1 MSLSTHVIYVIYIH
15 NIAVNK
21 GFTFNKI
28 TFILEFK
35 AIHVFFFHHSNL
47 KKDHRKSC
55 LLSMEKQ
62 DIFTF

>member
-1 MSLSTHVIYVIYIH
+1 MSTHVIYVIYTH

-21 GFTFNKI
+21 GLTFNKI
-28 TFILEFK
+28 KFILEFK
-35 AIHVFFFHHSNL
+35 AIHVCFHHSNL

>member
-35 AIHVFFFHHSNL
+35 AIHVFFHHSNL